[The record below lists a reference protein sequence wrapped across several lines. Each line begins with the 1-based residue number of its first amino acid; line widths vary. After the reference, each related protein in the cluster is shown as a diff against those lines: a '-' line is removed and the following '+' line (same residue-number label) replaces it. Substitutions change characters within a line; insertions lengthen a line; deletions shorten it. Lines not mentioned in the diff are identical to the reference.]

1 MKPQITASIDAQMI
15 YERLEKTTV
24 GEIVGYDELTALIG
38 SDVQLKGRGYMETA
52 RRMAMR
58 DKGMV
63 FGPIRGIGLKRLADT
78 EIVRSGQSYI
88 SKIRRHA
95 RRGMKVLVSV
105 QDFDALP
112 NDLKVRHNATA
123 SMLGAVAQF
132 SGSTAQKR
140 IEGAVEQAGNKISY
154 ARTLELFAVAKSEVV
169 A

>member
-15 YERLEKTTV
+15 YERLEKATV
-24 GEIVGYDELTALIG
+24 GEIVGYEELTALIG
-38 SDVQLKGRGYMETA
+38 TDVQLKGRGYMETA

-63 FGPIRGIGLKRLADT
+63 FGPVRGVGLKRLADT
-78 EIVRSGQSYI
+78 EIVRSGQAYI

-105 QDFDALP
+105 QDFAALP

-154 ARTLELFAVAKSEVV
+154 AKTLELFTTSPASAQ
-169 A
+169 